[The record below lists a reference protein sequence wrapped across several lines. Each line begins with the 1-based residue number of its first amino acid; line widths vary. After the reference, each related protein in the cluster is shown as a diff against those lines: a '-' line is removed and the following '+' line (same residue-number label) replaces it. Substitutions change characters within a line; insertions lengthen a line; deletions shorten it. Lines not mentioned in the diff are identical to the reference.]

1 MISPLHLPLPSRTR
15 RTSSGVAARAAA
27 AGALMVSLALLAGCG
42 HGNSTAAGKSPS
54 PTASTSKSTGSS
66 ASSSATSSPSAS
78 TSGSASPSPSPS
90 ATPTVKPSSNLDA
103 LKVTG
108 AYGKAPK
115 LTFKH
120 PWAIDKT
127 QSSVLQKG
135 KGPQVAADATVA
147 VNYSGWDGRT
157 GKEFDSSFDKKFG
170 HQQTTYF
177 PLAQVVP
184 GFKKGLQGHHA
195 GDRVLIAMTG
205 KDGYDSSGGNSQAG
219 INVGDTLVFVVDI
232 ESTTLPSATG
242 ATVKPKAGLP
252 TVTMVN
258 NTPKVTIPSTPPPTK
273 TTVQPL
279 IKGNG
284 AKVGANDLVTTKSV
298 TVLWKG
304 GKVVD
309 NSWKTPFAPEED
321 PSTGEVTPTRLKA
334 MQQAMVGQTVGSRL
348 LIVFPPGK
356 AYPNGDK
363 NQGITKS
370 DTVVMVV
377 DILFSQPQQ

>member
-1 MISPLHLPLPSRTR
+1 MTSPLHLPLFLRASSRLR
-15 RTSSGVAARAAA
+15 RHSDAAARAIAV
-27 AGALMVSLALLAGCG
+27 GALTAGLTLLAGCG
-42 HGNSTAAGKSPS
+42 HDGPTNAGNNPSPSASSSSSASGS
-54 PTASTSKSTGSS
+54 PTAS
-66 ASSSATSSPSAS
+66 A
-78 TSGSASPSPSPS
+78 SPS
-90 ATPTVKPSSNLDA
+90 ATPTIKPTSNLDA
-103 LKVTG
+103 LKATG
-108 AYGKAPK
+108 GYGKAPK

-127 QSSVLQKG
+127 QSKVLKKG
-135 KGPQVAADATVA
+135 NGAPVTADATVG

-157 GKEFDSSFDKKFG
+157 GKEFDSSFDKQFK

-184 GFKKGLQGHHA
+184 GFKKGLQGHHV

-205 KDGYDSSGGNSQAG
+205 KDGYDSSGGDAQAG
-219 INVGDTLVFVVDI
+219 IKVGDSLVFVVDI
-232 ESTTLPSATG
+232 ESATLPSATG
-242 ATVKPKAGLP
+242 VTVKPKAGLP
-252 TVTMVN
+252 TVTM
-258 NTPKVTIPSTPPPTK
+258 TSGAPKVTIPSTPAPTK

-279 IKGNG
+279 IKGTG
-284 AKVGANDLVTTKSV
+284 AKVAANDLVTTRSI
-298 TVLWKG
+298 TVLWNG

-309 NSWKTPFAPEED
+309 NSWKTVFAPQQD
-321 PSTGEVTPTRLKA
+321 PSTGQVTPTRLTA

-363 NQGITKS
+363 GQGITKN

-377 DILFSQPQQ
+377 DILFTRPQQ